1 MKEVCLLTEEIKDI
15 SDFENENESESA
27 GLEIEK
33 NLEAQEIIDEN
44 QEMLKKLDEL
54 QKDLKEQEER
64 FLRLA
69 AEYDNYRKRS
79 EKDRISAYNDGKAK
93 TVAEILSIADCIE
106 RAIEA
111 SGDADAEYQKGLR
124 MLSEQ
129 FDASL
134 GRMGVES
141 FGCVGDGFDPEL
153 HNAISHIESDEVG
166 ENVIAQV
173 FQKGYKMGDKIIR
186 HAMVSVAN

>member
-1 MKEVCLLTEEIKDI
+1 MTEEIKDI
-15 SDFENENESESA
+15 SDFENENESESE
-27 GLEIEK
+27 GLEVEE

-134 GRMGVES
+134 SRLGVES
-141 FGCVGDGFDPEL
+141 FGCVSDSFDPEL

-166 ENVIAQV
+166 ENVIAQI

>member
-1 MKEVCLLTEEIKDI
+1 MKEAYFLTKEIKDI
-15 SDFENENESESA
+15 SDFENENESV
-27 GLEIEK
+27 EIEVEK
-33 NLEAQEIIDEN
+33 NLDAQEIIDEN

-54 QKDLKEQEER
+54 QKDLREQDER

-79 EKDRISAYNDGKAK
+79 EKDRISSYNDGKAK

-134 GRMGVES
+134 GRLGVES
-141 FGCVGDGFDPEL
+141 FGCVGDNFDPEL

-166 ENVIAQV
+166 ENVIAQI

>member
-1 MKEVCLLTEEIKDI
+1 MKEAYFLTKEIKDI
-15 SDFENENESESA
+15 SDFENENESV
-27 GLEIEK
+27 EIEVEK
-33 NLEAQEIIDEN
+33 NLDAQEIIDEN

-54 QKDLKEQEER
+54 QKDLREQDER

-79 EKDRISAYNDGKAK
+79 EKDRISSYNDGKAK

-129 FDASL
+129 FDTSL
-134 GRMGVES
+134 GRLGVES
-141 FGCVGDGFDPEL
+141 FGCVGDNFDPEL

-166 ENVIAQV
+166 ENVIAQI

>member
-1 MKEVCLLTEEIKDI
+1 MKEDCFLTKEIKDI
-15 SDFENENESESA
+15 SDFENENESV
-27 GLEIEK
+27 EIEVEK
-33 NLEAQEIIDEN
+33 NLDAQEIIGEN

-54 QKDLKEQEER
+54 QKDLREQDER

-79 EKDRISAYNDGKAK
+79 EKDRIVSYNDGKAK

-134 GRMGVES
+134 GRLGVES
-141 FGCVGDGFDPEL
+141 FGCVGDNFDPEL

-166 ENVIAQV
+166 ENVIAQI
-173 FQKGYKMGDKIIR
+173 FQKGYKMGDKIVR

>member
-1 MKEVCLLTEEIKDI
+1 MKEACFLTEEIKDI
-15 SDFENENESESA
+15 SDFENENESESV
-27 GLEIEK
+27 GLEVEE

-134 GRMGVES
+134 GRLGVES

-153 HNAISHIESDEVG
+153 HNAISHIESNEVG
-166 ENVIAQV
+166 ENVIAQI

>member
-1 MKEVCLLTEEIKDI
+1 MKEAGFLTEEIKDI
-15 SDFENENESESA
+15 SDFENENGSESV
-27 GLEIEK
+27 GLEGDD
-33 NLEAQEIIDEN
+33 NFEAQEIIDEN
-44 QEMLKKLDEL
+44 QEMLQKLDEL

-134 GRMGVES
+134 GRLGVES

-166 ENVIAQV
+166 ENVIAQI

>member
-1 MKEVCLLTEEIKDI
+1 MKEAGFLTEEIKDI

-27 GLEIEK
+27 GLEVDD
-33 NLEAQEIIDEN
+33 NFEAQEIIDEN
-44 QEMLKKLDEL
+44 QEMLQKLDEL

-79 EKDRISAYNDGKAK
+79 EKDRISAYNDGKAN

-134 GRMGVES
+134 GRLGVES
-141 FGCVGDGFDPEL
+141 FGCIGDGFDPEL

-166 ENVIAQV
+166 ENVIAQI

>member
-1 MKEVCLLTEEIKDI
+1 MKEACFLTEEIKDI
-15 SDFENENESESA
+15 SDFENENESESV
-27 GLEIEK
+27 GLEVEE

-54 QKDLKEQEER
+54 QKDLNEQEER

-134 GRMGVES
+134 GRLGVES

-166 ENVIAQV
+166 ENVIAQI

>member
-1 MKEVCLLTEEIKDI
+1 MKEAYFLTKEIKDI
-15 SDFENENESESA
+15 SDFENENESV
-27 GLEIEK
+27 EIEVEK
-33 NLEAQEIIDEN
+33 NLDAQEIIDEN

-54 QKDLKEQEER
+54 QKDLREQDER

-79 EKDRISAYNDGKAK
+79 EKDRISSYNDGKAK

-134 GRMGVES
+134 GRLGVES

-166 ENVIAQV
+166 ENVIAQI

>member
-1 MKEVCLLTEEIKDI
+1 MAEEIKDI

-27 GLEIEK
+27 GLEVDD
-33 NLEAQEIIDEN
+33 NFEAQEIIDEN

-134 GRMGVES
+134 GRLGVEP

-166 ENVIAQV
+166 ENVIAQI

>member
-1 MKEVCLLTEEIKDI
+1 MKEAYFLTKEIKDI
-15 SDFENENESESA
+15 SDFENENESV
-27 GLEIEK
+27 EIEVEK
-33 NLEAQEIIDEN
+33 NLDAQEIIDEN

-54 QKDLKEQEER
+54 QKDLREQDER

-79 EKDRISAYNDGKAK
+79 EKDRISSYNDGKAK

-134 GRMGVES
+134 GRLGVES
-141 FGCVGDGFDPEL
+141 FGCAGDNFDPEL
-153 HNAISHIESDEVG
+153 HNAISHIENDEVG
-166 ENVIAQV
+166 ENVIAQI

>member
-1 MKEVCLLTEEIKDI
+1 MKEACFLTEEIKDI

-27 GLEIEK
+27 GLEVED
-33 NLEAQEIIDEN
+33 NFEAQEIIDEN

-134 GRMGVES
+134 GRLGVES

-166 ENVIAQV
+166 ENVIAQI

>member
-1 MKEVCLLTEEIKDI
+1 MKEAGFLTEEIKDI

-27 GLEIEK
+27 GLEVEE

-166 ENVIAQV
+166 ENVIAQI

>member
-1 MKEVCLLTEEIKDI
+1 MKEAGFLTEEIKDI

-27 GLEIEK
+27 GLEVDD
-33 NLEAQEIIDEN
+33 NFEAQEIIDEN
-44 QEMLKKLDEL
+44 QEMLQKLDEL

-134 GRMGVES
+134 GRLGVES

-166 ENVIAQV
+166 ENVIAQI

>member
-1 MKEVCLLTEEIKDI
+1 MAEEIKDI

-134 GRMGVES
+134 GRLGVES

-166 ENVIAQV
+166 ENVIAQI

>member
-1 MKEVCLLTEEIKDI
+1 MKEACFLAEEIKDI

-134 GRMGVES
+134 GRLGVES

-166 ENVIAQV
+166 ENVIAQI

>member
-1 MKEVCLLTEEIKDI
+1 MKEAYFLTKEIKDI
-15 SDFENENESESA
+15 SDFENENESV
-27 GLEIEK
+27 EIEVEK
-33 NLEAQEIIDEN
+33 NLDAQEIIDEN

-54 QKDLKEQEER
+54 QKDLREQDER

-79 EKDRISAYNDGKAK
+79 EKDRIVFYNDGKAK

-124 MLSEQ
+124 MLS
-129 FDASL
+129 A
-134 GRMGVES
+134 
-141 FGCVGDGFDPEL
+141 
-153 HNAISHIESDEVG
+153 
-166 ENVIAQV
+166 
-173 FQKGYKMGDKIIR
+173 
-186 HAMVSVAN
+186 

>member
-1 MKEVCLLTEEIKDI
+1 MKEACFLTEEIKDI
-15 SDFENENESESA
+15 SDFENENESEPV
-27 GLEIEK
+27 GLEVEE

-134 GRMGVES
+134 GRLGVES

-166 ENVIAQV
+166 ENVIAQI

>member
-1 MKEVCLLTEEIKDI
+1 MKEACFLTEEIKDI

-27 GLEIEK
+27 GLEVDD
-33 NLEAQEIIDEN
+33 NFEAQEIIDEN
-44 QEMLKKLDEL
+44 QEMLQKLDEL

-134 GRMGVES
+134 GRLGVES

-166 ENVIAQV
+166 ENVIAQI

>member
-1 MKEVCLLTEEIKDI
+1 MTEEIKNI
-15 SDFENENESESA
+15 SDFENENETVK
-27 GLEIEK
+27 IEE
-33 NLEAQEIIDEN
+33 NLDAQEIINEN
-44 QEMLKKLDEL
+44 QEMLKKLEEL
-54 QKDLKEQEER
+54 KKDLKEQDER

-79 EKDRISAYNDGKAK
+79 EKDRISAYNDGKSK

-111 SGDADAEYQKGLR
+111 SGDADEEYQKGLQ

-134 GRMGVES
+134 GRLGVES

-166 ENVIAQV
+166 ENVITQI

>member
-1 MKEVCLLTEEIKDI
+1 MKEVCFLTEEIKDI
-15 SDFENENESESA
+15 SDFENENESEPV
-27 GLEIEK
+27 GLEVEE

-134 GRMGVES
+134 GRLGVES

-166 ENVIAQV
+166 ENVIAQI